1 MKEFWSTFLFLF
13 FQRCFYIFR
22 TCKLGATS
30 PAFVHFQTSHVFSK
44 GSWAKLIDGTR
55 AFLAYYS
62 KPCTKIASVT
72 IWHPCDTEDKHIS
85 GTRCC
90 LVQVITWNIEHEELP
105 SVWGFTPLCPN
116 KARLWPWS
124 IPISSKKDF
133 GTHSIVACKASFSRE
148 RVTTLTKLNASLN

>member
-1 MKEFWSTFLFLF
+1 MKEFWSTFLL
-13 FQRCFYIFR
+13 FQRYSYFR
-22 TCKLGATS
+22 KRKLHS
-30 PAFVHFQTSHVFSK
+30 AFVHFQTSHVFSK

-72 IWHPCDTEDKHIS
+72 NWHPCDIEDKHIS

-116 KARLWPWS
+116 KYSFLSIWS
-124 IPISSKKDF
+124 TSFWRRTF
-133 GTHSIVACKASFSRE
+133 GTYGIEARKASFSRE
-148 RVTTLTKLNASLN
+148 RVTTLTKLNASLI